1 MYLHED
7 ELLVSAMTE
16 KAKTA
21 AAALVRRNREGIFYT
36 RKGEIRTL
44 HSGWSL
50 IMEAFRGQLYILG
63 EATALLLDLTWQ
75 AGVRKMCNAGK

>member
-21 AAALVRRNREGIFYT
+21 AAALVRRNREGIFLYEERGDT
-36 RKGEIRTL
+36 DFALRLELDHGGIPRAVICLGRSHRLIVRSDMAGWRKKN
-44 HSGWSL
+44 
-50 IMEAFRGQLYILG
+50 
-63 EATALLLDLTWQ
+63 
-75 AGVRKMCNAGK
+75 V